1 VIGLSLLAH
10 AALIAVLLQ
19 MPASKPPTAA
29 GVAAMD
35 ISLID
40 GKARFALAAPMLKPH
55 VQPAQKPSREP
66 KARPL
71 PPDLPDVAP
80 QYVDFEPGVDE
91 ARLNRDPAQD
101 PVALAVAENAASGR
115 ACQLGGWLQAALR
128 ADPTVQSA
136 LAAIPRADRS
146 VANAIM
152 LWNLRWVRQ
161 PPSALAGASVLR
173 SALMVG
179 VRAAPPECQT
189 QLVRGPELLVMTDAS
204 GTTLIAIGSGE
215 WRWADLLA
223 QDPEEAQAASAN
235 F

>member
-1 VIGLSLLAH
+1 MGLSLLTH
-10 AALIAVLLQ
+10 AALLAVLLH
-19 MPASKPPTAA
+19 MPASRPPTGA
-29 GVAAMD
+29 GVSAMD
-35 ISLID
+35 ISLLD
-40 GKARFALAAPMLKPH
+40 GKALSAQAAPVSKPH
-55 VQPAQKPSREP
+55 VQPAERPSREP

-71 PPDLPDVAP
+71 PVEPPDVVP
-80 QYVDFEPGVDE
+80 QYIDFEPAIDDE
-91 ARLNRDPAQD
+91 RLNRDPAQD
-101 PVALAVAENAASGR
+101 PVAVAVAENAASGR

-128 ADPTVQSA
+128 ADPAVQSA

-161 PPSALAGASVLR
+161 PPSAVTGASVLR

-179 VRAAPPECQT
+179 VRAAPVECQT
-189 QLVRGPELLVMTDAS
+189 LLVRGPELLTLTDAS

-215 WRWADLLA
+215 WRWVDLLA
-223 QDPEEAQAASAN
+223 QDPTESKGAKLS